1 MIIHWILSVG
11 LVSTVRK
18 QKRQFGNKQIEMA
31 NKVQTSKYFW
41 TYQFE
46 LKRNYVE
53 NIKEKSWKE
62 SEKSKFGIQTSA
74 AII

>member
-1 MIIHWILSVG
+1 MIIHWIISVG

>member
-1 MIIHWILSVG
+1 MIIHWIISVG

-41 TYQFE
+41 TYQLE